1 MRATSRTNRSAEGG
15 TRSSPH
21 YGGEGILIH
30 PPHQGVCGRHGTED
44 QGVTP
49 GELPESS
56 GGTEGSDSIRASE
69 ARSGALEVVGRL
81 DSTGSAAKATRP
93 EVWRPSGSG
102 KPAGEDGRGEKEREM
117 SKAGE
122 VESSLSERPGHHRPR
137 RLADWINSTG
147 ARKVHSLI
155 DKVYK
160 RKNLEIAWERVRA
173 NHGAGGIDG
182 ESIEAFGEGL
192 EEHLARLHEELRT
205 DSYAPQPVRQVRIPK
220 VGKPGE
226 WRMLGIPTIL
236 DRVCQQALLNRLE
249 PIFEPVFD
257 DANFGYRRGR
267 STKDALRKVW
277 KEIEAGREWIVDAD
291 LKDFFGSVDHEK
303 LLALV
308 AQRVSDGRVLRLIE
322 AMLTAGSY
330 GEGRLFPTER
340 GTPQGGVASPLLS
353 NILLTPFDREMR
365 SKGYQLTRYADDWV
379 ITCTSATEARA
390 ALGSAS
396 RVLKELGVNIN
407 LQKTR
412 IVHVRHGFEFLGY
425 KIKRGGRPMRLPT
438 SKIRTRARPGA
449 LYAFPREK
457 SIRHFR
463 DQIRRLTRR
472 NAPVSTQ
479 ELIKQVNP
487 VVRGWGHHYKRAHVR
502 KLFHQ
507 LDGWLVRRIWSHRF
521 GKWRCCGWTTL
532 PRCKL
537 YGEFGLVNLVALIP
551 SIATQRR
558 ASS

>member
-1 MRATSRTNRSAEGG
+1 
-15 TRSSPH
+15 
-21 YGGEGILIH
+21 
-30 PPHQGVCGRHGTED
+30 
-44 QGVTP
+44 
-49 GELPESS
+49 
-56 GGTEGSDSIRASE
+56 
-69 ARSGALEVVGRL
+69 
-81 DSTGSAAKATRP
+81 
-93 EVWRPSGSG
+93 
-102 KPAGEDGRGEKEREM
+102 
-117 SKAGE
+117 
-122 VESSLSERPGHHRPR
+122 
-137 RLADWINSTG
+137 
-147 ARKVHSLI
+147 LI

-192 EEHLARLHEELRT
+192 EERLARLHEELRT

-220 VGKPGE
+220 AGKPGE
-226 WRMLGIPTIL
+226 WRMLGIPTIF

-308 AQRVSDGRVLRLIE
+308 AQRVSDGRILRLIE

-379 ITCTSATEARA
+379 ITCTSATEARVALEA
-390 ALGSAS
+390 AI

-407 LQKTR
+407 PQKTR

-449 LYAFPREK
+449 LSSPGEIDPSLQGSDTPAHAAERSGEHSGADKTGQPRRAWLGPPLQAGSRPK
-457 SIRHFR
+457 A
-463 DQIRRLTRR
+463 LPPTR
-472 NAPVSTQ
+472 
-479 ELIKQVNP
+479 
-487 VVRGWGHHYKRAHVR
+487 
-502 KLFHQ
+502 
-507 LDGWLVRRIWSHRF
+507 WLA
-521 GKWRCCGWTTL
+521 GAA
-532 PRCKL
+532 
-537 YGEFGLVNLVALIP
+537 NLVASVRQVALLWLDNV
-551 SIATQRR
+551 ATPQALRR
-558 ASS
+558 VRAC